1 MKRKISYEEFK
12 ELEESVVKLAKIQTQ
27 LMEEIHRTQIQL
39 KDTVELL
46 HSTNEILKKGSS
58 ITHERFGFDAS

>member
-1 MKRKISYEEFK
+1 M
-12 ELEESVVKLAKIQTQ
+12 KLAKIQTQ